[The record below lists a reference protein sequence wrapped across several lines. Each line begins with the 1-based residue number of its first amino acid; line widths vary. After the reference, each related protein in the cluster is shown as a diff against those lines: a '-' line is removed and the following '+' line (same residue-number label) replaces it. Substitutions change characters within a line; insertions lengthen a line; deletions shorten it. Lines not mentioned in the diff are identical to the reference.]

1 MTSRVADGLTLLE
14 QVKIQAQV
22 LVPLVRTMRAKHG
35 KAEADALV
43 AEALREWQR
52 DLHARIAEETPGEG
66 AAKWSGMVAAK
77 MPALAGATSMTW
89 EVRTR
94 EDLVFRI
101 TKCAY
106 AEFFRALDEPE
117 LGALLTCEADIHEVE
132 AVGSGVTFE
141 RRQTLMQGGGYC
153 DFRYRLVHGGQ
164 AAYAEQRV
172 RGPEPMPQALAGE
185 GRPDEQGG

>member
-22 LVPLVRTMRAKHG
+22 LVPVVRALRAKHG

-43 AEALREWQR
+43 AEALRGWQR

-77 MPALAGATSMTW
+77 MPALAGATEMTW
-89 EVRTR
+89 EKRAR
-94 EDLVFRI
+94 DELVFRI

-141 RRQTLMQGGGYC
+141 RSQTLMQGGGYC
-153 DFRYRLVHGGQ
+153 DFRYRLVHG
-164 AAYAEQRV
+164 EQVV
-172 RGPEPMPQALAGE
+172 RGPEPASGSAADAAAGK
-185 GRPDEQGG
+185 GADKGA